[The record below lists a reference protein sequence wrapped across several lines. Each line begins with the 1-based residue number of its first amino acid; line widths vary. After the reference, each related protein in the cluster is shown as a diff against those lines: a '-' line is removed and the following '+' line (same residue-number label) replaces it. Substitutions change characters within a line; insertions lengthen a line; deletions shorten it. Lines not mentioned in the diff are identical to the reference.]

1 MKDLNKIV
9 DLIIKELFDLKDE
22 GSSEQKVL
30 MQLLESGIDLEE
42 IDKAFCFIVK
52 KIHQN
57 NQNKNKKIK
66 KMRVLTAQE
75 KFRLSKDAQACLYDY
90 YYNDSITWQ
99 EMERVINNVEK
110 MNQVLDVSDL
120 NMLIEKIIFAKKHE
134 NIMVCGLDV
143 H

>member
-57 NQNKNKKIK
+57 NQNKKKKIK

-120 NMLIEKIIFAKKHE
+120 NVLIEKILFAKKYE